1 VRETDRRVR
10 EMQAAPTED
19 VVTAASIRA
28 LIEAERSGVAAL
40 VGGTNYAR
48 VRDVIRRDI
57 IAGTFAP
64 GSRLKAVELASRYG
78 VSPVPVREALQQL
91 LGEGLVV
98 IVPNRGASVRNINGT
113 FIRNVCEVRELLRVH
128 LTAKGAARMTDRV
141 LVRLEAIEEVYE
153 DALAAGDDQLTI
165 GANHM
170 FHLEIRRL
178 ADNPEAEEMLQKHFA
193 LTKTLRLRVGYS
205 AERRRDMPLEHR
217 ALIEAC
223 RRRDPVAAAEIAR
236 RHTRSSIED
245 LLRDSEQARD
255 FQGTE
260 SAPSPGNTARVKEVV
275 VLNNHRG
282 PVVD

>member
-1 VRETDRRVR
+1 MASRV
-10 EMQAAPTED
+10 
-19 VVTAASIRA
+19 
-28 LIEAERSGVAAL
+28 L
-40 VGGTNYAR
+40 VGGTSYSR

-64 GSRLKAVELASRYG
+64 GSRLKAVELAARYG

-98 IVPNRGASVRNINGT
+98 IVPNRGASVRAIDGT
-113 FIRNVCEVRELLRVH
+113 FLRNVCEVREVLRVH

-141 LVRLEAIEEVYE
+141 LARLETIEEIYE
-153 DALAAGDDQLTI
+153 DALAAGDDQLTV
-165 GANHM
+165 GANHL

-245 LLRDSEQARD
+245 LLRHLEQAPD
-255 FQGTE
+255 FQGTNF
-260 SAPSPGNTARVKEVV
+260 APTSDNNVPVKEVA
-275 VLNNHRG
+275 VLNNGRES
-282 PVVD
+282 VVS